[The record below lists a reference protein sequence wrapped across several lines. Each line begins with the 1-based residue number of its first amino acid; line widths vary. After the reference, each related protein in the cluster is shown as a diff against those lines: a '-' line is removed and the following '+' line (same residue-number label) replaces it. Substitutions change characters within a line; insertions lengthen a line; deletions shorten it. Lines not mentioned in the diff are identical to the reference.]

1 MNVLPIERFWQ
12 KVQVQENGCW
22 IWTGVKTTDGYGR
35 FFVDGKLQAAHRWL
49 YERVW
54 GPVPR
59 GMELA
64 HIPECSSRACV
75 CPLHVRPLSHRGN
88 LYEAPTALATI
99 NRAKTNCPKGH
110 LYDYQDTRGS
120 RYCLSCIRE
129 RERARGNP
137 NYIPPSERTHCPKG
151 HPYEGDNLY
160 VTPSGKRTCRICNRK
175 KQERYM
181 ARKKEATSQSLS

>member
-1 MNVLPIERFWQ
+1 MKDQYSHVESTNAEGLLTPEELAVRLR
-12 KVQVQENGCW
+12 
-22 IWTGVKTTDGYGR
+22 VKRSWVYSHAD
-35 FFVDGKLQAAHRWL
+35 
-49 YERVW
+49 
-54 GPVPR
+54 VPR

-75 CPLHVRPLSHRGN
+75 CPLHVRPLSDRGN
-88 LYEAPTALATI
+88 LHEAPTSLAAI
-99 NRAKTNCPKGH
+99 NLAKTHCPKGH
-110 LYDYQDTRGS
+110 LYDYKDKRGS
-120 RYCLSCIRE
+120 RYCLTCICE

-181 ARKKEATSQSLS
+181 ARKKDATSRSLS